1 MNPKKNNDMNTKKI
15 AQGDW
20 IKVFGAKEH
29 NLKDIDVAIPKG
41 KLTVITGPS
50 GSGKSSLALDVLY
63 TEGKRRYMESL
74 SSYARQFL
82 GIAKKPEVDRI
93 DGLCPSIAI
102 EQKTVGN
109 NPRSTVGTITE
120 IYDYLRVLFA
130 RIGTVHCPTCKT
142 RIKAES
148 PENITTM
155 LVESFS
161 HKTITIAAPLANEK
175 KGEFLNELL
184 GLFGKG
190 YYRFRIDGMSYRFG
204 SEAEIKALKL
214 QKTYKHTID
223 ILIDAI
229 EVESHEKTRLQEAV
243 EKAFALAGGVCKV
256 IVGSKEYRY
265 SSSRM
270 CIECAQSIPEL
281 EPRCFSFNSPIGACD
296 NCHGLGILHEWPWK
310 DGDPDAWKAN
320 YPDFFGDKYAKQISC
335 NKCYGKRLNPYAL
348 AVTIGDKNIYD
359 LGECSIKDLLHFF
372 NTLTLSSTEHTI
384 GIGLIKEIINRLTFL
399 SDVGLNYLS
408 LNRPA
413 RTLSGGEGQR
423 IRLATQIGSA
433 LSGVL
438 YVLDEPSI
446 GLHQR
451 DNDRLIN
458 TLKRLR
464 DMGNTVV
471 VVEHDAD
478 TMQQSDYLIDMGP
491 AAGIHGGMVTAV
503 GTPQELSKNS
513 ASLTGAYL
521 AGRKEIK
528 VPMKVRTPKGYM
540 TLAHATKNNLKDVT
554 VKFPLGVLCGISGV
568 SGSGKSSLIMQELE
582 PALHR
587 ELMGTRKGENN
598 HSDLKGAETIEAMVV
613 IDQTPIGLTPRSNPA
628 TYLGIFDDIRK
639 LFASL
644 PESNARGY
652 RVGHFS
658 FNVPDGR
665 CFDCKG
671 DGSIKVAMQ
680 FLPEVIMICKA
691 CNGSRYNSQVLQI
704 KYKGKNIADIL
715 KMTAWEALEFFAA
728 HTTIAK
734 RLKLLCDVGLDY
746 VALGQPST
754 TLSGGE
760 AQRIKLVD
768 ELAKR
773 GNNTMYI
780 LDEPTT
786 GLHTSDIEKLLQVL
800 NRLVDKG
807 NSMIVIEHNLDV
819 LKTADYLIDLGPEG
833 GDGGGMIVAQGTP
846 KQVAASAASHT
857 GHYLKKLL

>member
-1 MNPKKNNDMNTKKI
+1 
-15 AQGDW
+15 
-20 IKVFGAKEH
+20 
-29 NLKDIDVAIPKG
+29 
-41 KLTVITGPS
+41 
-50 GSGKSSLALDVLY
+50 
-63 TEGKRRYMESL
+63 
-74 SSYARQFL
+74 
-82 GIAKKPEVDRI
+82 
-93 DGLCPSIAI
+93 
-102 EQKTVGN
+102 
-109 NPRSTVGTITE
+109 
-120 IYDYLRVLFA
+120 
-130 RIGTVHCPTCKT
+130 
-142 RIKAES
+142 
-148 PENITTM
+148 
-155 LVESFS
+155 
-161 HKTITIAAPLANEK
+161 
-175 KGEFLNELL
+175 
-184 GLFGKG
+184 
-190 YYRFRIDGMSYRFG
+190 
-204 SEAEIKALKL
+204 
-214 QKTYKHTID
+214 
-223 ILIDAI
+223 
-229 EVESHEKTRLQEAV
+229 
-243 EKAFALAGGVCKV
+243 
-256 IVGSKEYRY
+256 
-265 SSSRM
+265 
-270 CIECAQSIPEL
+270 
-281 EPRCFSFNSPIGACD
+281 
-296 NCHGLGILHEWPWK
+296 
-310 DGDPDAWKAN
+310 
-320 YPDFFGDKYAKQISC
+320 
-335 NKCYGKRLNPYAL
+335 
-348 AVTIGDKNIYD
+348 
-359 LGECSIKDLLHFF
+359 
-372 NTLTLSSTEHTI
+372 
-384 GIGLIKEIINRLTFL
+384 
-399 SDVGLNYLS
+399 
-408 LNRPA
+408 
-413 RTLSGGEGQR
+413 
-423 IRLATQIGSA
+423 
-433 LSGVL
+433 
-438 YVLDEPSI
+438 
-446 GLHQR
+446 
-451 DNDRLIN
+451 
-458 TLKRLR
+458 
-464 DMGNTVV
+464 
-471 VVEHDAD
+471 
-478 TMQQSDYLIDMGP
+478 
-491 AAGIHGGMVTAV
+491 
-503 GTPQELSKNS
+503 
-513 ASLTGAYL
+513 
-521 AGRKEIK
+521 
-528 VPMKVRTPKGYM
+528 
-540 TLAHATKNNLKDVT
+540 
-554 VKFPLGVLCGISGV
+554 
-568 SGSGKSSLIMQELE
+568 MQELE